1 MGKIN
6 VFILSYL
13 FAVLSLSLPVQGRAQ
28 GQPQGLKV
36 EGYFMQDSAKL
47 GERIGY
53 VLKAEYPS
61 EMNIVFPD
69 SAFQY
74 RDFSFLGKQTF
85 TSYTPDSIT
94 QDSAIY
100 FLSNF
105 SLDSV
110 KTYAL
115 PVFEILKYD
124 SIVHYASQDELIL
137 QLTID
142 PLPEELTFKD
152 NDKYMP
158 IDKEFNYP
166 YLLIFLGIVLVIGL
180 AVLLLFGKKIQHRW
194 AAGRLKKRHSIFLK
208 KWDTTIQSLQSAPSL
223 QTAEDTLW
231 LWRDYME
238 QLSGKPYK
246 EWTATEIAEH
256 LDQPE
261 LVADFRK
268 IEIIIYANRPAEDI
282 LATADKLKAVC
293 VNMYNQKVKEIHER
307 K

>member
-1 MGKIN
+1 MGKIK

-13 FAVLSLSLPVQGRAQ
+13 IVIINLSLPVQGLAQ
-28 GQPQGLKV
+28 EPSQRLHV

-47 GERIGY
+47 GERVGY

-69 SAFQY
+69 STFQY
-74 RDFSFLGKQTF
+74 RDFSFLEKHTF
-85 TSYTPDSIT
+85 TSYTPDSVT
-94 QDSAIY
+94 LDSAIY

-124 SIVHYASQDELIL
+124 SIVHYAPQDELAL
-137 QLTID
+137 RFTID
-142 PLPEELTFKD
+142 PMPEELTFKD

-158 IDKEFNYP
+158 VEKDFNYP
-166 YLLIFLGIVLVIGL
+166 YLLIFMGIVLALAL
-180 AVLLLFGKKIQHRW
+180 AVLLLFGKKIRKGW
-194 AAGRLKKRHSIFLK
+194 AAGRLKKQHSTFLK
-208 KWDTTIQSLQSAPSL
+208 KWDASIQSLQSEPSL
-223 QTAEDTLW
+223 QTAEETLW

-238 QLSGKPYK
+238 QLTGKPYK
-246 EWTATEIAEH
+246 EWTATEIAEY
-256 LDQPE
+256 LAQPE
-261 LVADFRK
+261 LVMDFRK

-282 LATADKLKAVC
+282 QATGNKLKAVC